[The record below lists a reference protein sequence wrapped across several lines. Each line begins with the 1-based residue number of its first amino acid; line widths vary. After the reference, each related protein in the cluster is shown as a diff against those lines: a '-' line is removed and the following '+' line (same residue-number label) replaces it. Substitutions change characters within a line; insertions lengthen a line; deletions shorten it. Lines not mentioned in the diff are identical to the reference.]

1 MASLMRILDGVAHA
15 IETLSEWSGRVV
27 AWLILLMVLLIC
39 YDVAMRYLFHS
50 GSVAVQE
57 LEWHVFAM
65 VFLLGAAY
73 TMKHDAHVR
82 VDIIYQSRWMN
93 PRRRAWADLMG
104 GILFLL
110 PFCLLIIT
118 TAWPFAYSAYQLG
131 EGSPDA
137 GGLPDRFILKGAIPV
152 GFGLLLLQGIA
163 SIIRSIQ
170 ILAGHRH
177 GDGE

>member
-1 MASLMRILDGVAHA
+1 MSSLMRMLDAVARA
-15 IETLSEWSGRVV
+15 IEALSERSGRMA

-39 YDVAMRYLFHS
+39 YDVTMRYLFHS

-57 LEWHVFAM
+57 LEWHLFAM

-82 VDIIYQSRWMN
+82 VDVVYHSKWMN
-93 PRRRAWADLMG
+93 ARRRAWVDLLG

-110 PFCLLIIT
+110 PFCILIIT
-118 TAWPFAYSAYQLG
+118 TAWPFAYTAYELG

-137 GGLPDRFILKGAIPV
+137 GGLPYRFILKGAIPV
-152 GFGLLLLQGIA
+152 GFGLLLLQGMA
-163 SIIRSIQ
+163 SIIRSVQ
-170 ILAGHRH
+170 ILVGHRR
-177 GDGE
+177 GDGD

>member
-1 MASLMRILDGVAHA
+1 MRMLDAVARA
-15 IETLSEWSGRVV
+15 IETLSEWTGRFV
-27 AWLILLMVLLIC
+27 AWLILVMALLIC
-39 YDVAMRYLFHS
+39 YDVAMRYLLHS

-57 LEWHVFAM
+57 LEWHVFAL

-93 PRRRAWADLMG
+93 PRRRAWVDLIG
-104 GILFLL
+104 GLLFLL
-110 PFCLLIIT
+110 PFCILIIA

-152 GFGLLLLQGIA
+152 GFGLLLLQGVA

-170 ILAGHRH
+170 IIAGHRH